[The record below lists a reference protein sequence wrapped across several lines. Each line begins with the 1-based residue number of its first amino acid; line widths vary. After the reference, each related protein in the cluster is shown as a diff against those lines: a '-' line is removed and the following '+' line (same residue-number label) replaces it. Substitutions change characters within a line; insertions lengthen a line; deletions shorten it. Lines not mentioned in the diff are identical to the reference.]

1 MKKILFLAVSAILL
15 SAGCQKTEVL
25 NPYVGDSMT
34 FSAGMGKLTKAD
46 NLTDTPE
53 LQNQGFKTW
62 VYAAYADQI
71 NGVTVG
77 KIHDRME
84 GIDVTYKDNAWG
96 TTEEYF
102 WPANEDDLDFFAVS
116 TRRPWAQPAAG
127 ESSAVE
133 GVSVTI
139 VPVADTGNGVAA
151 EVTTSTMTVNDYS
164 VDSNAAADDLMVAGF
179 LRADSKT
186 YAKTVPLQFKHALSK
201 VIFKFDTNRTE
212 EGKVADVVSL
222 QGLSLDAMSIAGDL
236 TVNGPYNNLT
246 LTWAP
251 DADKTAVFSGT
262 YTSDNVL
269 SSTEKKTFA
278 TWLVIPQTLGEK
290 MATIT
295 YKINEKPFT
304 YKFKLAIDNLTA
316 WGPNQVIT
324 YNINLS
330 PNKITFAPVVDPWE
344 NVDDLS
350 ANN

>member
-15 SAGCQKTEVL
+15 AASCQKTEVL

-46 NLTDTPE
+46 NLTETPE
-53 LQNQGFKTW
+53 LQSQGFKTW

-84 GIDVTYKDNAWG
+84 GIDVTYANNAWG

-116 TRRPWAQPAAG
+116 TGRPWAKPAAG
-127 ESSAVE
+127 ESPAVE

-139 VPVADTGNGVAA
+139 VPAADTGNGVAA

-164 VDSNAAADDLMVAGF
+164 VNPGTATDDLMVAGF

-186 YAKTVPLQFKHALSK
+186 YTKTVPLQFKHALSK
-201 VIFKFDTNRTE
+201 VIFKFDTNPTE
-212 EGKVADVVSL
+212 AGKVADVVSL
-222 QGLSLDAMSIAGDL
+222 QELSLDEMSIAGDL
-236 TVNGPYNNLT
+236 TVSGPYNNLT
-246 LTWAP
+246 LTWTP
-251 DADKTAVFSGT
+251 DAGKKAVFSGT
-262 YTSDNVL
+262 YASDNVL

-295 YKINEKPFT
+295 YKINEKTFT
-304 YKFKLAIDNLTA
+304 YKFKLAIDSLTA

-344 NVDDLS
+344 NVDDLGT
-350 ANN
+350 NN